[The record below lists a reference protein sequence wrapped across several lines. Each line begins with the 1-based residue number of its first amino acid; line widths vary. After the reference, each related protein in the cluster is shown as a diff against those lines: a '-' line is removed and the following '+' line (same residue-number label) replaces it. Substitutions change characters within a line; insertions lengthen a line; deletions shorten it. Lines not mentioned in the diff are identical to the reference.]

1 MRVRQTAIA
10 ALANATYA
18 TRLTSAPLIQF
29 FNYFGNDQPVVK
41 VLESRRQFAYDAW
54 LKLNG
59 TPKFEE
65 AVNQILTSD
74 YWLAED
80 VRQGEVARL
89 TEAFAPDGL
98 TFVKREGQYCVRP
111 VAAEIPKA
119 SSGRRPSYSLR
130 KGRNPNQAGFKLGRI
145 IELFVV
151 IYGDLNDRG
160 YFTEAFGYYCVDAGE
175 VLGTVR
181 SPEADILVSLRKDDL
196 WPPGKYATD
205 YDEDDLFDMI
215 EYLHEHTSKPLSGTM
230 HSYAGCG
237 MHWETFDKSA
247 GQQEFR
253 VRINEALLLYE
264 RKFELI
270 ANGEILERAEIG
282 LEPIIDAKLPSADD
296 NVRGRVEAAI
306 LHYRRHGSTLDD
318 RRNAVRELAD
328 VLEYLRPQVKEHMKG
343 DENDL
348 FNIANNFG
356 IRHHNQKQKT
366 SYDQA
371 LWLSWIFYVYLAAI
385 HLVVRKIEQSKTF

>member
-1 MRVRQTAIA
+1 MRVRQTAIT
-10 ALANATYA
+10 ALADATHA

-29 FNYFGNDQPVVK
+29 FNFFGNDQPVVK
-41 VLESRRQFAYDAW
+41 VLESKRQFAYGAW
-54 LKLNG
+54 AKLNG

-80 VRQGEVARL
+80 VRQREVARL

-98 TFVKREGQYCVRP
+98 TFVKRDGQYRVRS
-111 VAAEIPKA
+111 VAAETPRI
-119 SSGRRPSYSLR
+119 SHSRRPSYSLR
-130 KGRNPNQAGFKLGRI
+130 KGRNPNQAGFKLEKI
-145 IELFVV
+145 IELFLV
-151 IYGDLNDRG
+151 IYGEFSERG
-160 YFTEAFGYYCVDAGE
+160 YFTEAFGYYCVDAGD

-181 SPEADILVSLRKDDL
+181 SPEADIVMSLRKENL
-196 WPPGKYATD
+196 WPPGKSARSYS
-205 YDEDDLFDMI
+205 EDDLFDMI
-215 EYLHEHTSKPLSGTM
+215 EYLYEHVSKPLTGTM
-230 HSYAGCG
+230 HSYSGCG
-237 MHWETFDKSA
+237 MHWETFDKDD
-247 GQQEFR
+247 GQREFR
-253 VRINEALLLYE
+253 VRINEALQLYE
-264 RKFELI
+264 RKFELA

-296 NVRGRVEAAI
+296 NVRGRVEAAV
-306 LHYRRHGSTLDD
+306 LHYRRHGSTMDD

-328 VLEYLRPQVKEHMKG
+328 VLEYLRPQVKEHMKD

-366 SYDQA
+366 RYDQA

-385 HLVVRKIEQSKTF
+385 HLVVRKIEQTKTF